1 LDTEPPAFCCLQFET
16 SKQPAAFSTGRS
28 TNLSVYRF
36 VAAAV
41 EIPRLQER
49 DDGDKAELAEEQMGR
64 AGEMERRIR
73 FKLTTI
79 YNANPVH
86 QTNSVWC
93 VYNFVAIINGL
104 QVVGH
109 TNTAIQASKVCNNN
123 VNAVYKENSPVLS
136 CSGHATNSL

>member
-1 LDTEPPAFCCLQFET
+1 LQFET
-16 SKQPAAFSTGRS
+16 SKQPAAFSSGRS
-28 TNLSVYRF
+28 TDLSVYHF
-36 VAAAV
+36 VAATV

-93 VYNFVAIINGL
+93 V
-104 QVVGH
+104 
-109 TNTAIQASKVCNNN
+109 
-123 VNAVYKENSPVLS
+123 
-136 CSGHATNSL
+136 